1 MFKEI
6 FAFSYILY
14 LLLLTINFIAEK
26 YDVKQDRIY
35 ETTTAKFTKNEKHQL
50 CESLATDDVKNALLK
65 FGLVLH
71 FFEDVSKFKMKM
83 KSLSKVKKQ
92 KEKDN
97 LPKTN
102 SKMTDKKVIFCST
115 FSTIS

>member
-1 MFKEI
+1 M
-6 FAFSYILY
+6 
-14 LLLLTINFIAEK
+14 
-26 YDVKQDRIY
+26 KQIREF
-35 ETTTAKFTKNEKHQL
+35 ETSTEKFTKNEKHQL
-50 CESLATDDVKNALLK
+50 CESLATDDVKNSLLK

-83 KSLSKVKKQ
+83 KSLSKAKKQ

-102 SKMTDKKVIFCST
+102 SKMTDKKVLNFT
-115 FSTIS
+115 NFSDLIISNLQNFSR